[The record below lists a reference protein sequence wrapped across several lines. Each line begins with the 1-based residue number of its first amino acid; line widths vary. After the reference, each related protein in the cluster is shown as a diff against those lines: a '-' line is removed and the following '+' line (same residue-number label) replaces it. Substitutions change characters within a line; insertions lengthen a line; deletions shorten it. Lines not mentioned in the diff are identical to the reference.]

1 MLYPTARGAPT
12 YALGITSGEVH
23 MLEPGGYAKPN
34 SRDIGKSDI
43 KRLFSLRKHGFR
55 KNTGTLLLWAE
66 GILDKRRS

>member
-43 KRLFSLRKHGFR
+43 KKVVFLTKTRIPEK
-55 KNTGTLLLWAE
+55 TLA
-66 GILDKRRS
+66 RSSFGLKAS

>member
-43 KRLFSLRKHGFR
+43 KSRFPYENTDSG
-55 KNTGTLLLWAE
+55 KNTGTLLLWVE